1 MKVFAWEW
9 CPVFVIFLNCLLVDQ
24 CTALGDYQISLTPC
38 IVHFWVEF
46 SLCINCFLLCNYKQ
60 ILSYYSVFSYCVH
73 LWSFLIWVHD
83 VWKLLLNTLRHS
95 CRLATHAWP
104 KLYFFVT
111 IVSIVLTLKCHAQVV
126 SSLKHN
132 KKWQLCFTLSSN
144 KDKNIWLNSK
154 LWFTLSSNKEKNIW
168 LNSKLSWKITKT
180 SR

>member
-1 MKVFAWEW
+1 MHYIYKK
-9 CPVFVIFLNCLLVDQ
+9 
-24 CTALGDYQISLTPC
+24 QIKTLD
-38 IVHFWVEF
+38 F
-46 SLCINCFLLCNYKQ
+46 SLFSIENFNVIVYFLYLD
-60 ILSYYSVFSYCVH
+60 SVDVRLH
-73 LWSFLIWVHD
+73 WS
-83 VWKLLLNTLRHS
+83 TLHHS
-95 CRLATHAWP
+95 FRMATHVWP
-104 KLYFFVT
+104 KLYFLLT
-111 IVSIVLTLKCHAQVV
+111 SVSIVLTLKCHAQVV